1 MMIRN
6 TTKIIG
12 GVRRCATRA
21 TIIGSRRQFN
31 FASSRYASAFDKIP
45 TPDVD
50 KLRKDAVAYLDSF
63 DKQSWY
69 DDPVRTYQTVVS
81 IFGFVFYIYTS
92 HTKQYHG
99 NMHRYAPS

>member
-6 TTKIIG
+6 TTRIISG
-12 GVRRCATRA
+12 ARRCAIRT

-31 FASSRYASAFDKIP
+31 FASSSYASAFFEIP

-50 KLRKDAVAYLDSF
+50 KLRKDAVAYLESF

-69 DDPVRTYQTVVS
+69 DNPVRTYQTVVS
-81 IFGFVFYIYTS
+81 IVGFVFHIWYIS
-92 HTKQYHG
+92 HN
-99 NMHRYAPS
+99 NMVSHHT